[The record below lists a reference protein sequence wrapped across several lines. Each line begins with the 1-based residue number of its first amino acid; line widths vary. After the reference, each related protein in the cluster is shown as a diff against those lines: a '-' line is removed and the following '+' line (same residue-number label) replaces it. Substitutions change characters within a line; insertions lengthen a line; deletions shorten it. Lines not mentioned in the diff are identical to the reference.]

1 MIRGVDPKL
10 FKQFIRPVILA
21 LGTEDIEAIDD
32 MDELVEDIAENVIT
46 RHDVKVETK
55 EKMQADEAVRLLEV
69 EELLS
74 KAPTIGAT
82 APGPAAT
89 GKEGQAATGA
99 TTAGGGA
106 SHDAVMMETAV
117 IAYRVE
123 SLEKELSLVQ
133 NMMRETKASIEI
145 MPLEIMKEMRKLLTA
160 HQSAL
165 IQAEQTEVS
174 KLRSV
179 VDVFMAAKEV
189 SKSDEEKARD
199 EKRRQEKEEEE
210 KKKEKEKEEEE
221 EKKKKKKE
229 EEEEEKK
236 KKEKEEEAK
245 KKEEKEEKGKE
256 KEKEK
261 QSKSVKDK
269 AANKDQNGSKKGG
282 DKLGTTLK
290 K

>member
-1 MIRGVDPKL
+1 
-10 FKQFIRPVILA
+10 
-21 LGTEDIEAIDD
+21 
-32 MDELVEDIAENVIT
+32 
-46 RHDVKVETK
+46 
-55 EKMQADEAVRLLEV
+55 
-69 EELLS
+69 
-74 KAPTIGAT
+74 
-82 APGPAAT
+82 
-89 GKEGQAATGA
+89 
-99 TTAGGGA
+99 
-106 SHDAVMMETAV
+106 MMETAV

-221 EKKKKKKE
+221 EKKKK
-229 EEEEEKK
+229 
-236 KKEKEEEAK
+236 EKEEEAK